1 MYYAKMV
8 QGAHSHAR
16 RPANNVKTRG
26 DREAPVSDVHFSE
39 QEQAALRFVLAAEP
53 LPGHALP
60 TDGVLER
67 LATLVRCDVI
77 GAAIAD
83 EEGYVVD
90 AVALPH
96 GQGATVDEATCDGP
110 LRIGL
115 VHWTRVP
122 SYVERLRGEGFTD
135 SLAVGFRH
143 GKDRVVQVW
152 WDRRSGM
159 FTERDVA
166 VLRMIT
172 PAVQRLVR
180 EVSTPTLPGSL
191 TVQERRTLMLVAAGY
206 SNTEIAAKLG
216 VATCTVRKHLEHAY
230 RKLGVTN
237 RLAAAIALR
246 GELVPPAELLEK
258 VAGDG

>member
-1 MYYAKMV
+1 
-8 QGAHSHAR
+8 
-16 RPANNVKTRG
+16 
-26 DREAPVSDVHFSE
+26 VSDLHFSDK
-39 QEQAALRFVLAAEP
+39 EQAALRFVLASEP
-53 LPGHALP
+53 LPGQALP
-60 TDGVLER
+60 EDGVLER

-77 GAAIAD
+77 GAAIVD
-83 EEGYVVD
+83 EEGYVVE

-96 GQGATVDEATCDGP
+96 GHGASVDEASCAGP

-122 SYVERLRGEGFTD
+122 SHQGRLREEGFSD

-143 GKDRVVQVW
+143 GKDHVVQVW

-159 FTERDVA
+159 FTERDLA

-180 EVSTPTLPGSL
+180 KDSTPALPCSL

-216 VATCTVRKHLEHAY
+216 VATCTVRKHLEHSY

-237 RLAAAIALR
+237 RLAAAVALR
-246 GELVPPAELLEK
+246 GDLVPQPDLLEK
-258 VAGDG
+258 VPADG

>member
-1 MYYAKMV
+1 
-8 QGAHSHAR
+8 
-16 RPANNVKTRG
+16 
-26 DREAPVSDVHFSE
+26 VSDLHFSE
-39 QEQAALRFVLAAEP
+39 KEQAALRFVLASEP
-53 LPGHALP
+53 LPGQALP
-60 TDGVLER
+60 EDGVLER
-67 LATLVRCDVI
+67 LATLVQCDVI

-83 EEGYVVD
+83 EEGYVVE

-96 GQGATVDEATCDGP
+96 GQGASVDDASCAGP

-115 VHWTRVP
+115 VHWTRAP
-122 SYVERLRGEGFTD
+122 SYHERLRGDGFSD

-143 GKDRVVQVW
+143 GKDHVVQVW
-152 WDRRSGM
+152 WDRRSGV
-159 FTERDVA
+159 FTERDLA

-172 PAVQRLVR
+172 PALQRLVR
-180 EVSTPTLPGSL
+180 KESTPALPGSL

-216 VATCTVRKHLEHAY
+216 VATCTVRKHLEHSY

-237 RLAAAIALR
+237 RLAAAVALR
-246 GELVPPAELLEK
+246 GELVPAPDLLEK

>member
-1 MYYAKMV
+1 M
-8 QGAHSHAR
+8 
-16 RPANNVKTRG
+16 
-26 DREAPVSDVHFSE
+26 SDLHFSE
-39 QEQAALRFVLAAEP
+39 KEQAALRFVLASEP
-53 LPGHALP
+53 LPGQALP
-60 TDGVLER
+60 ETGVLER
-67 LATLVRCDVI
+67 LATLVQCDVI

-83 EEGYVVD
+83 EEGYVVE

-96 GQGATVDEATCDGP
+96 GQGASVDEAGCAGP
-110 LRIGL
+110 LRVGL

-122 SYVERLRGEGFTD
+122 SYYERLRGDGFSD

-143 GKDRVVQVW
+143 GKDHVVQVW

-159 FTERDVA
+159 FTERDLA

-172 PAVQRLVR
+172 PALQRLVR
-180 EVSTPTLPGSL
+180 KESTPALPGSL

-216 VATCTVRKHLEHAY
+216 VATCTVRKHLEHSY

-237 RLAAAIALR
+237 RLAAAVALR
-246 GELVPPAELLEK
+246 GELVPAPDLLEK